1 MLSTLSTICE
11 IIMVICFGAS
21 WPFNIIKA
29 YKARSTKG
37 TSLLFMSLIGIG
49 YLGGIGCKIFTLIE
63 KGSLTPLSY
72 VAFAFY
78 FINLAMVTAG
88 VIIYFRNKK
97 IENAAA
103 SETNN
108 AE

>member
-1 MLSTLSTICE
+1 MLETLAIVCE

-21 WPFNIIKA
+21 WPFNIIRA

-37 TSLLFMSLIGIG
+37 TSLQFMSLIDFGYVCGI
-49 YLGGIGCKIFTLIE
+49 LNKIFTLINS
-63 KGSLTPLSY
+63 GLTWLQW

-78 FINLAMVTAG
+78 ILNITLVTTG
-88 VIIYFRNKK
+88 IVIYFRNKK
-97 IENAAA
+97 IEKQAAA
-103 SETNN
+103 EQK

>member
-1 MLSTLSTICE
+1 MLSTLATICE

-37 TSLLFMSLIGIG
+37 TSLLFMSLIGTG

-63 KGSLTPLSY
+63 KGSLSALSY
-72 VAFAFY
+72 VAFGFY
-78 FINLAMVTAG
+78 FINLAMVITG

-97 IENAAA
+97 IESSAVSQND
-103 SETNN
+103 
-108 AE
+108 